1 MSKLLIHD
9 KPIMILPTLAQ
20 KIGLNEAIIL
30 QQTHYWLVSSQ
41 HEKEGRKWVY
51 NTYKEWQLQMPFW
64 SESTIKRTIKSL
76 EEQGYLLSANYN
88 RLKMDK
94 TKWYS
99 IDYEKLA
106 ELESDAQVFQK
117 PSTGQNDSTLD
128 SEWHLEEDSV
138 TQAIPE
144 STTENSTETTTSKPI
159 PFSDII
165 TYLNQKTNSS
175 FKPGTK
181 KTKELINARWNEGF
195 LLDDFKK
202 VIDLKT
208 EEWLQDPLWSKYLR
222 PETLFGP
229 KFESYCN
236 QKGAKKKYSEG
247 DFDLD
252 D

>member
-1 MSKLLIHD
+1 MSKLLIYD
-9 KPIMILPTLAQ
+9 NPIMILPTLAQ
-20 KIGLNEAIIL
+20 KIGLNEAVML
-30 QQTHYWLVSSQ
+30 QQIHYWLVTS
-41 HEKEGRKWVY
+41 HHVKEGRKWVY
-51 NTYKEWQLQMPFW
+51 NTYRAWQLQMPFW
-64 SESTIKRTIKSL
+64 SERTIKRSIKSL
-76 EEQGYLLSANYN
+76 EDQGYLLSANYN

-106 ELESDAQVFQK
+106 ELESDARAFLES
-117 PSTGQNDSTLD
+117 STGQIGTIVVPTCPI
-128 SEWHLEEDSV
+128 EEDSV

-144 STTENSTETTTSKPI
+144 ITTENSTETTTSKPI

-175 FKPGTK
+175 YKPGTK
-181 KTKELINARWNEGF
+181 KTKELITARWNEGF
-195 LLDDFKK
+195 HLEDFKK

-208 EEWLQDPLWSKYLR
+208 VEWLDDPFWSKYLR

-236 QKGAKKKYSEG
+236 QKGAKKTYSEG

>member
-1 MSKLLIHD
+1 
-9 KPIMILPTLAQ
+9 
-20 KIGLNEAIIL
+20 
-30 QQTHYWLVSSQ
+30 
-41 HEKEGRKWVY
+41 
-51 NTYKEWQLQMPFW
+51 
-64 SESTIKRTIKSL
+64 
-76 EEQGYLLSANYN
+76 
-88 RLKMDK
+88 MDK

-117 PSTGQNDSTLD
+117 PSTDQNDSTLD
-128 SEWHLEEDSV
+128 SEWPLEEDIV

-144 STTENSTETTTSKPI
+144 ITTENSTETTTSKPI

-175 FKPGTK
+175 YKPGTK
-181 KTKELINARWNEGF
+181 KTKELITARWNEGF
-195 LLDDFKK
+195 HLEDFKK

-208 EEWLQDPLWSKYLR
+208 EEWLDDPFWSKYLR

-236 QKGAKKKYSEG
+236 QKRCEENIQRRR
-247 DFDLD
+247 F
-252 D
+252 